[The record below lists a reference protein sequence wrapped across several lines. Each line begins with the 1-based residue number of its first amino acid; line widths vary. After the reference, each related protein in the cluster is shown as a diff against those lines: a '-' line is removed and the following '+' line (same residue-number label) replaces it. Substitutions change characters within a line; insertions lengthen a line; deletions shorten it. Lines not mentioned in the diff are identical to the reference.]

1 PETDDEAEKTTI
13 DELADEQKNE
23 KGIVG
28 MQPISHAEGK
38 VPANKRPKSEELH
51 SPWAD
56 GRTFPG
62 TGKNAQCPCGS
73 GRKYKMCHGQNEQ

>member
-1 PETDDEAEKTTI
+1 MTRPKKTTI

-56 GRTFPG
+56 GPHFPG
-62 TGKNAQCPCGS
+62 NRQERPVPMRFWS
-73 GRKYKMCHGQNEQ
+73 